1 MNDSN
6 NHNQASGRVIRRNE
20 GKCSNPFGGLAALSI
35 AGVLAPV
42 TIILGLFA
50 VLGPQFGGV

>member
-1 MNDSN
+1 MNDKSN
-6 NHNQASGRVIRRNE
+6 QESGRVIRRNK

-35 AGVLAPV
+35 AGILAPT

-50 VLGPQFGGV
+50 VLSPQIGGV